1 MSDAQSVEA
10 TTWLRVDNVVWTK
23 FDDSDD
29 WVVFSPISA
38 EVQLVND
45 AAYRLWSVASLD
57 EPRSTQ
63 NLMSLLAAE
72 VSRPLDDELRAATSA
87 TLAFMD
93 EAGILR
99 LTSADS

>member
-1 MSDAQSVEA
+1 MSDAQRVD
-10 TTWLRVDNVVWTK
+10 TWLRVEDVIWTK
-23 FDDSDD
+23 FDDSDE

-45 AAYRLWSVASLD
+45 AAHRLWLLASNS
-57 EPRSTQ
+57 EPRSSQ
-63 NLMSLLAAE
+63 MLVSSLAAD
-72 VSRPLDDELRAATSA
+72 VNRPVDDDELRAASSA

-99 LTSADS
+99 LASPDS

>member
-1 MSDAQSVEA
+1 MSDAQGVER
-10 TTWLRVDNVVWTK
+10 WVRVDNVTWTK

-38 EVQLVND
+38 EVHLVNE
-45 AAYRLWSVASLD
+45 AAYRLWSAASLD
-57 EPRSTQ
+57 EPRSSE
-63 NLMSLLAAE
+63 NLMSLLAAD
-72 VSRPLDDELRAATSA
+72 VGHPLDDELRAAASA

-99 LTSADS
+99 VTSTDI